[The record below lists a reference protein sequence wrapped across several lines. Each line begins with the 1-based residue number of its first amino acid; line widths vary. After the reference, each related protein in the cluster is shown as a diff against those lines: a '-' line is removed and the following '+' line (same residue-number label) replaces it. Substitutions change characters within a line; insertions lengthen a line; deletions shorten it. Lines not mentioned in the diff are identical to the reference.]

1 MRDKSKSAKLAKRRR
16 SARRELPPVR
26 VTPRIDG
33 GETYERIL
41 AAAGKLLGDVGF
53 ERLTTNAIVAQA
65 GLTPP
70 ALYRYF
76 NDKYDVVEVLARR
89 LLQRQNDAYATWL
102 MQNGTWEVLENPVEF
117 LKEWY
122 RLAAELITRDP
133 SALWVMRALRAMPN
147 LAHIRLESQ
156 RETTDRLFEFYR
168 RLKPDEDPKRLWAR
182 LRIRVEI
189 GWVVDELALE
199 ENRVP
204 HHILFSEVARLF
216 DPAFEKPSKSPGAL
230 ARRR

>member
-1 MRDKSKSAKLAKRRR
+1 MRDKSKSAKLARRPR
-16 SARRELPPVR
+16 PARREPPPVR
-26 VTPRIDG
+26 ATQTIKG

-41 AAAGKLLGDVGF
+41 AAAAELLGSIGF
-53 ERLTTNAIVAQA
+53 ERLTTNAIVAHA

-76 NDKYDVVEVLARR
+76 DDKYDVVEVLARR

-102 MQNGTWEVLENPVEF
+102 LQNGTWEVLENPVEF

-122 RLAAELITRDP
+122 RLAAELIAHDP

-147 LAHIRLESQ
+147 LAHIRLASQ

-168 RLKPDEDPKRLWAR
+168 RMKPDEDPQRLWAR

-199 ENRVP
+199 ESRVP
-204 HHILFSEVARLF
+204 HQILFSEVARLF
-216 DPAFEKPSKSPGAL
+216 DPAFEKPSAQL
-230 ARRR
+230 AAPPR